1 MRLWWTTSK
10 LDEAENDPLHLT
22 TVLDLLSLL
31 MTVRRCGTLPAF
43 ISSLQLRHMVCMPFE
58 TLLMATLTTYAEI
71 VTVSK
76 STWSKA
82 SSFSDEDCIGAT
94 TALALSVNGVY
105 LASACKSG
113 IFVWSTATRRVVARS
128 VVQFS

>member
-1 MRLWWTTSK
+1 
-10 LDEAENDPLHLT
+10 
-22 TVLDLLSLL
+22 
-31 MTVRRCGTLPAF
+31 MTAQHYGTLLAF
-43 ISSLQLRHMVCMPFE
+43 ISLSRLRHTVRVSVE
-58 TLLMATLTTYAEI
+58 ILVTTAVTICTEI
-71 VTVSK
+71 ITVSK

-82 SSFSDEDCIGAT
+82 SSFSDEDYIGAT

-128 VVQFS
+128 VAYFS